1 MRGHVLVVDDVTTAA
16 LDLWARV
23 LHEAGRGRVSV
34 ALSGGST
41 PLEMFER
48 LGSPALASPWR
59 WEQLVLFWGDERPVP
74 PDHPDSNYGAARVR
88 WLDRV
93 PVPPDQIHPWPTEL
107 APEEAAR
114 QYAATLTAALGPEP
128 VFDLVWLGVG
138 PEGHTASL
146 FPGSPA
152 LSAPALAAAPFVAAK
167 DTMRLTL
174 TPQVFNRSRR
184 IVFLARGEDKRDIVQ
199 RAFSDPDAGLPV
211 QAIQPA
217 ADPWWILDRAAAA
230 GLPAFPRGR
239 PAVAN
244 G

>member
-1 MRGHVLVVDDVTTAA
+1 MLVADDVTTAA
-16 LDLWARV
+16 LALWADVVRT
-23 LHEAGRGRVSV
+23 AGGRRVSV

-41 PLEMFER
+41 PLEMFSR
-48 LGSPALASPWR
+48 LGAPDMIGQWP

-74 PDHPDSNYGAARVR
+74 PDHPDSNYGAARER

-93 PVPPDQIHPWPTEL
+93 PLPAHQIHRWPTEM
-107 APEEAAR
+107 PPDEAAR
-114 QYAATLTAALGPEP
+114 QYAARLTAALGPEP

-152 LSAPALAAAPFVAAK
+152 LAATALAVAPYVPAK
-167 DTMRLTL
+167 DTVRLTL
-174 TPQVFNRSRR
+174 TPRVFNLSRR
-184 IVFLARGEDKRDIVQ
+184 VVFLARGEDKREIVQ
-199 RAFSDPDAGLPV
+199 RAFSEPDAGLPV

-230 GLPAFPRGR
+230 GLPGFPASVFAEGT
-239 PAVAN
+239 
-244 G
+244 